1 MSSTLLSMTLLAL
14 SATVVRAD
22 YFSTDPLVN
31 KVVPYNAIPYQ
42 VMTDTDDPR
51 GFQTGY
57 NICNS
62 TTENQDSLCQTM
74 FVNHVDDFCLWA
86 PGPPNS
92 TISDT
97 EGDVVAWCT
106 KKGHG
111 TRIIPDGAITGLQ
124 FIKTPSY
131 IQIAGT
137 IDQAKLNIA
146 GEYGGELDSGGQD
159 GEGNPMGGLVYTN
172 NFPSAGGN
180 NATFVQAQ
188 HWSFFIGAN
197 AFCGKICDQTG
208 SNPQG
213 LCNNIYDRLGCDYN
227 APNSAVAGTFESCA
241 GDDMIPVGTY
251 VVNGQTSVYHQPAE
265 TVPINDGD
273 VPYTA
278 TPAPTSNCVTY
289 ASSAIFTDGAAV
301 TAAPQGGSASAAAT
315 GVTGAASGAT
325 GAATSGAATSKAAG
339 TGASTKA
346 GASGSATGSAA
357 AASGS
362 SGARALGASV
372 VGVLGGMGIVL
383 AAL

>member
-1 MSSTLLSMTLLAL
+1 MSQSTLLTLSLLAL
-14 SATVVRAD
+14 SVKVVRAD

-31 KVVPYNAIPYQ
+31 KVVPFNAIPYQ

-51 GFQTGY
+51 GFQSGY

-74 FVNHVDDFCLWA
+74 FVNHIDDFCLWA

-92 TISDT
+92 TIADT

-124 FIKTPSY
+124 FVKTPSY

-146 GEYGGELDSGGQD
+146 GEFGGELDSGGQD

-278 TPAPTSNCVTY
+278 TPAPTSNCQTF
-289 ASSAIFTDGAAV
+289 ASSAIFADGAAV
-301 TAAPQGGSASAAAT
+301 TAAPQGGSASA
-315 GVTGAASGAT
+315 GASGAS
-325 GAATSGAATSKAAG
+325 GAATSGAATSKA
-339 TGASTKA
+339 TGAATKA
-346 GASGSATGSAA
+346 GASGSATGSASA
-357 AASGS
+357 PSGS

-372 VGVLGGMGIVL
+372 VGVVAGMGVVL
-383 AAL
+383 AGL

>member
-1 MSSTLLSMTLLAL
+1 MTE
-14 SATVVRAD
+14 
-22 YFSTDPLVN
+22 
-31 KVVPYNAIPYQ
+31 
-42 VMTDTDDPR
+42 TDDPR

-74 FVNHVDDFCLWA
+74 FVNRIDDFCLWA

-97 EGDVVAWCT
+97 RVTWWRGARRRGD
-106 KKGHG
+106 G

-124 FIKTPSY
+124 FVKTPSY

-137 IDQAKLNIA
+137 IDQAKFNIA
-146 GEYGGELDSGGQD
+146 GEFGGELDSGGQD

-180 NATFVQAQ
+180 NATFTQAP

-197 AFCGKICDQTG
+197 TFCGKICDQTG

-227 APNSAVAGTFESCA
+227 APNNAVAGTFERCA
-241 GDDMIPVGTY
+241 GDDMTPVGTY
-251 VVNGQTSVYHQPAE
+251 VMNGQTSVYHQPAE
-265 TVPINDGD
+265 TIPINDGD

-301 TAAPQGGSASAAAT
+301 TAAPQCYR
-315 GVTGAASGAT
+315 AASGAS
-325 GAATSGAATSKAAG
+325 GASGAATSKTTVG
-339 TGASTKA
+339 SGASTKA
-346 GASGSATGSAA
+346 GSGASGSSTGSAA
-357 AASGS
+357 LPSGS
-362 SGARALGASV
+362 SGARALGGSV
-372 VGVLGGMGIVL
+372 AGVVGGMGLVL